1 MGSLFENENW
11 DDLEEKLRD
20 CLSNESKIKDNF
32 QKAISFANEHYK
44 WKKILEPV
52 KNWAEEKWRIMDK
65 KSRK

>member
-1 MGSLFENENW
+1 MKYDKSSA
-11 DDLEEKLRD
+11 LRLLS
-20 CLSNESKIKDNF
+20 LSNDSKIKDNF
-32 QKAISFANEHYK
+32 QKSISFANEHYK